1 MFSASIQQL
10 ESQIRY
16 HKEQCNLAQLELDG
30 IQAAQAFADNAV
42 EQVKE
47 TIDNL
52 EPKYLD
58 VFKEHLLNLFNNE
71 SASFVADEAPTSL
84 EVKQTSQEIIEKEE
98 QTKETKKEFGSLSY
112 YELTGKPDLRPPTYE
127 DLASNI
133 VYSSNKRAYVGFD
146 SKEEAEEFRDSIS
159 EPAMIGDT
167 DTMNGFKFEV
177 KFYCERKY
185 LEELLQGMTEE
196 VEEKPVEI
204 QTPNLEKID
213 GQIIYSHVDSIV
225 YVAGRAKGR
234 LDNYGSYL
242 TRILDIGDK
251 YTVSNKPSFFDSKY
265 ELRVEGVTNLE
276 DALHLQSF
284 NLLKEYDSK
293 QNEKAR
299 QLWKDSRKRIHP
311 PACRPSDKLVPIA
324 EVELGEIVYL
334 NSINNQYKVLQ
345 RVKMGGIDHLE
356 CICAYNSERPS
367 LVGETSY
374 FNYEVYRVPSD
385 SIQIDSQFQEMELSP
400 SSQMKQEEVLTEDV
414 NIYIPK
420 PKTQTCEKPI
430 EVPLVQ
436 LTAGDTVHRNLG
448 DSVYEVIG
456 MARHENKLV
465 AECKLISSTRR
476 ALSVGNTYFF
486 SDGLYL
492 VEEESVKPAP
502 FVAKREA
509 EPVMV

>member
-1 MFSASIQQL
+1 MTLFNPEFESIQADINYHEEQIAEAKERLDQIKVAQAYSDTAIASIEDCIQNIDPFYLPILRGHIESMFSSTHNELKEVKKEKAPLAS
-10 ESQIRY
+10 
-16 HKEQCNLAQLELDG
+16 HLAPSVRAEM
-30 IQAAQAFADNAV
+30 
-42 EQVKE
+42 
-47 TIDNL
+47 
-52 EPKYLD
+52 
-58 VFKEHLLNLFNNE
+58 
-71 SASFVADEAPTSL
+71 EAP
-84 EVKQTSQEIIEKEE
+84 QEIIEEE
-98 QTKETKKEFGSLSY
+98 VQAKETEKEFGSLSY

-146 SKEEAEEFRDSIS
+146 SREEAEEFRDSIS

-177 KFYCERKY
+177 KFYCEREY
-185 LEELLQGMTEE
+185 LEELLTKEE
-196 VEEKPVEI
+196 PV
-204 QTPNLEKID
+204 QTSNLEKID
-213 GQIIYSHVDSIV
+213 SEIIYNHADSIV

-356 CICAYNSERPS
+356 CICVYNSERPS

-374 FNYEVYRVPSD
+374 FNYEVYRVPSN
-385 SIQIDSQFQEMELSP
+385 SIQMDSQFQEME
-400 SSQMKQEEVLTEDV
+400 KEEILTEDV

-420 PKTQTCEKPI
+420 PKKQKPI
-430 EVPLVQ
+430 ETPLIELV
-436 LTAGDTVHRNLG
+436 AGDTVHRNLG

-465 AECKLISSTRR
+465 AECRLISSTRR
-476 ALSVGNTYFF
+476 ALSIGNTYFF

-492 VEEESVKPAP
+492 VEEE
-502 FVAKREA
+502 RI
-509 EPVMV
+509 PV